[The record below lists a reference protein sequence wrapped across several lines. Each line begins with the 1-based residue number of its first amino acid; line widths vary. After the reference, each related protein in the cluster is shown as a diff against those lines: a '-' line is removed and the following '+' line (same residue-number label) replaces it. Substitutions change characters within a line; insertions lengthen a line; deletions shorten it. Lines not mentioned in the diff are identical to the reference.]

1 VDYILDVNES
11 DFDQLV
17 IEYSHHN
24 PVIVDF
30 WAEWCAPCKVLGPI
44 LENEATKAGGSFRL
58 AKVNVD
64 LNPNLAMR
72 YKVQSIPSVKAF
84 KNGSIISEFLG
95 AQPEPQVRNFIK
107 KLVPNQSDLLLEK
120 ADSQYIGKDYL
131 AAQETYNNILVGD
144 ANNPQALLGL
154 VKCQIRLNQVND
166 ANKILNHFPA
176 SRESANVERLL
187 PLVQALFRSENMDF
201 YDPMEAAFG
210 NCIRLVTLGNIEA
223 ALDGFLGLLRQ
234 DKHYKND
241 EVHKIILGLFE
252 LLDQND
258 PQTRSYRNE
267 LASIL
272 F

>member
-1 VDYILDVNES
+1 MNYIVEVNES

-17 IEYSHHN
+17 IEYSHHT

-30 WAEWCAPCKVLGPI
+30 WAEWCAPCRVLGPI

-72 YKVQSIPSVKAF
+72 YKVQSIPAVKAF
-84 KNGSIISEFLG
+84 KNGSITSEFLG

-107 KLVPNQSDLLLEK
+107 KLVPSQSDLLLEK
-120 ADSQYIGKDYL
+120 ADSLYLRKDYQI
-131 AAQETYNNILVGD
+131 AEETFENILVSD
-144 ANNPQALLGL
+144 PNNPHALLGL
-154 VKCQIRLNQVND
+154 AKCKIMLNK
-166 ANKILNHFPA
+166 ANEAINILNEFPT
-176 SRESANVERLL
+176 SRELINAERLL
-187 PLVQALFRSENMDF
+187 PLAQALINPETLDF
-201 YDPMEAAFG
+201 DDPLEAAYR
-210 NCIRLVTLGNIEA
+210 NSIRIINLGNIEA
-223 ALDGFLGLLRQ
+223 ALDGLLGILRQ

-241 EVHKIILGLFE
+241 EVHQIILGLFE
-252 LLDQND
+252 LLDQNA

-267 LASIL
+267 LASVL

>member
-1 VDYILDVNES
+1 MDYILDVNES

-17 IEYSHHN
+17 IEFSHHA

-30 WAEWCAPCKVLGPI
+30 WAEWCAPCRVLGPI
-44 LENEATKAGGSFRL
+44 LENEATKASGSFRL

-64 LNPNLAMR
+64 INPNLAMR
-72 YKVQSIPSVKAF
+72 YKVQSIPAVKAF

-95 AQPEPQVRNFIK
+95 AQPEHHVRNFIK
-107 KLVPNQSDLLLEK
+107 KLVPSQSDLLIEK
-120 ADSQYIGKDYL
+120 AYSLYSRKDFQE
-131 AAQETYNNILVGD
+131 AQETYRNILASD

-154 VKCQIRLNQVND
+154 VKCQLRLNNVDD
-166 ANKILNHFPA
+166 AIKILNHFPA
-176 SRESANVERLL
+176 SRESINAERLT
-187 PLVQALFRSENMDF
+187 PLARALTISGIQDF
-201 YDPMEAAFG
+201 DDPLEAALT
-210 NCIRLVTLGNIEA
+210 NSIRLIKIGNIEA
-223 ALDGFLGLLRQ
+223 ALDGLLDLLRQ
-234 DKHYKND
+234 NKHYKND